1 MEENNYTNNSQ
12 YKNVNKDPNIE
23 FNSMENK
30 KYTTI
35 KEYLEKYLYPD
46 LKISITQLIE
56 HIRST
61 TLEEEISKEFKLRF
75 YENNNDYNKKQK
87 ELLKLE
93 RGSDYSEADY
103 DYYMKNDDYNDN
115 KSDDEENEVDPDFED
130 INDEELNN
138 LKDQLEHEE
147 VEKKFNPIAFI
158 SDALKNIIEEKK
170 KVRESKLQ
178 DDSEINKDEI
188 NESDFDEND
197 ENYN

>member
-1 MEENNYTNNSQ
+1 MDSDNNLSQSIHINKNYNENESKKLDI
-12 YKNVNKDPNIE
+12 KNLE
-23 FNSMENK
+23 LK
-30 KYTTI
+30 KYSTI

-46 LKISITQLIE
+46 LKTGITQLIE

-61 TLEEEISKEFKLRF
+61 TLEEELTKEFRLRF

-103 DYYMKNDDYNDN
+103 DYYMKNEDYNDN
-115 KSDDEENEVDPDFED
+115 KSEDEENEVDPDFED

-147 VEKKFNPIAFI
+147 VEKKFNPIAFLA
-158 SDALKNIIEEKK
+158 DALKQILDEKK
-170 KVRESKLQ
+170 KNSENKIN
-178 DDSEINKDEI
+178 DSEKNINDSEFED
-188 NESDFDEND
+188 N
-197 ENYN
+197 

>member
-1 MEENNYTNNSQ
+1 MDSENNLSQSIHLNN
-12 YKNVNKDPNIE
+12 KNYN
-23 FNSMENK
+23 ENESKKLDIKNLELK
-30 KYTTI
+30 KYSTI

-46 LKISITQLIE
+46 LKIGITQLIE

-61 TLEEEISKEFKLRF
+61 TLEEELTKEFRLRF

-103 DYYMKNDDYNDN
+103 DYYMKNEDYNDN
-115 KSDDEENEVDPDFED
+115 KSEDEENEVDPDFED

-147 VEKKFNPIAFI
+147 VEKKFSPIAFLA
-158 SDALKNIIEEKK
+158 DALKQILEDKK
-170 KVRESKLQ
+170 KINENKLN
-178 DDSEINKDEI
+178 DSEKNINDSEFEED
-188 NESDFDEND
+188 N
-197 ENYN
+197 

>member
-1 MEENNYTNNSQ
+1 MESDLSNSHSIQIINNEKKIDF
-12 YKNVNKDPNIE
+12 KNHLDG
-23 FNSMENK
+23 K

-46 LKISITQLIE
+46 LRSAITQLID

-61 TLEEEISKEFKLRF
+61 SLEEELTKEFRLRF

-103 DYYMKNDDYNDN
+103 DYYMKNEDYNDN
-115 KSDDEENEVDPDFED
+115 KSEEEENEVDPDFED

-147 VEKKFNPIAFI
+147 VEKKFNPIAFLAD
-158 SDALKNIIEEKK
+158 SLKQIIEQKK
-170 KVRESKLQ
+170 KKENKM
-178 DDSEINKDEI
+178 DDSEKMV
-188 NESDFDEND
+188 NESGFDD
-197 ENYN
+197 DQ